1 MTTALTPPSTT
12 VLLPVAAPPDQNPA
26 IVYLARLALG
36 SRRSIKGSLASIATL
51 LSSTSTWETL
61 PWASLRYQHTQAVR
75 AKLDEKFAPSTT
87 NRHLAALRGV
97 LREAWRLGLVDGDDY
112 HKAVDIPSVRVESL
126 PAGREVSPGELRALF
141 AACADDGT
149 PAGARDAALL
159 AVLYGGG
166 LRRDE
171 AVHLDV
177 ADYTADTG
185 ALTVRHGKRRKERI
199 VYLAR
204 GGRRALAAWLSVRG
218 EVAGPLF
225 CPVNKGGRIT
235 IRALTAQVT
244 RTTLLKRAAEAKVG
258 TFSPHD
264 LRRSFVSHL
273 LDAGADLAIVQRL
286 AGHASVTTTARYD
299 RRGEVAK
306 AKAAEMLNVPF
317 LSWTEDAR

>member
-1 MTTALTPPSTT
+1 MTNPLTPPATAAL
-12 VLLPVAAPPDQNPA
+12 VPVVAPRDQNPA
-26 IVYLARLALG
+26 VVYMARLAPG
-36 SRRSIKGSLASIATL
+36 SRRSMTGSLVTIAAL
-51 LSSTSTWETL
+51 LSSSSTWETL
-61 PWASLRYQHTQAVR
+61 PWSSLRYQHTQAVR
-75 AKLDEKFAPSTT
+75 AKLDEMFAPSTT

-97 LREAWRLGLVDGDDY
+97 LREAWRLGLIDGDDY
-112 HKAVDIPSVRVESL
+112 HKAVDVPSVRVESL
-126 PAGREVSPGELRALF
+126 PAGREVSAGELRALF
-141 AACADDGT
+141 AVCADDKS

-171 AVHLDV
+171 AVHLDL
-177 ADYTADTG
+177 ADYALDTG

-204 GGRRALAAWLSVRG
+204 GGRAALSEWLKVRG
-218 EVAGPLF
+218 EMPGPLF
-225 CPVNKGGRIT
+225 CPINKGGRLT

-244 RTTLLKRAAEAKVG
+244 RTTLLKRAEEAKVAG
-258 TFSPHD
+258 FSPHD

-317 LSWTEDAR
+317 AGPAT